1 MGETVLK
8 ESASAKSSASPSCLA
23 QKLGSS
29 SSACNSAWLSSR
41 GERCGV
47 MGNGMQSGVEE
58 MSMFLLEWQLLI
70 YILKRAVEGFLQCP
84 VSPQLLVPHL
94 KD

>member
-8 ESASAKSSASPSCLA
+8 ESESAKSSASPFCLA
-23 QKLGSS
+23 RKLGSS
-29 SSACNSAWLSSR
+29 SSACNSVWLSSR

-58 MSMFLLEWQLLI
+58 MLMFLLEWQLLI
-70 YILKRAVEGFLQCP
+70 HILKRAVESFLWCLA
-84 VSPQLLVPHL
+84 SA
-94 KD
+94 